1 MTDKPND
8 DVSDILKKLES
19 ISVESGQDSTKLSFA
34 GQGLKLDNK
43 EDAKVIVDA
52 INEVKVLVSLN
63 LEGNTLGVN
72 AAKAIA
78 DALSKHEHFKR
89 ALWKDMFTGRMKTEI
104 PDALRYLGNGLQQ
117 AGARLVELDLSD
129 NAFGPIGVEGLADL
143 LRSSCCFALE
153 ELKLNNNGLGITG
166 CKLLSKSLHDCYE
179 SSKKEGS
186 PLALKVFIAG
196 RNRLENEGAKMLA
209 AVFKKLKT
217 LERVEMPQNGIYH
230 VGITALSDAFEE
242 NKNLRHLN
250 LNDNTITY
258 KGAIPLGQALSK
270 LPSLAILNLG
280 DCLLKS
286 AGASSIAKYLTDNTT
301 LEDVNLTCN
310 EISVQGGL
318 DLVKAMKNKTKLKQ
332 INVSENQFGE
342 EGVEEMEKLMKS
354 FGMAAALVLEDD
366 EGECSDE
373 EQDEESE
380 EENDSDAEG
389 DNSNL
394 SHNDSNHSH
403 NASNQSHNNSNQ
415 SHNTSNQSHSVSQLK
430 QHSVTDFL
438 AAPSVSLFNSLGPN
452 CAQLFLD
459 EINSEPEDRYLES
472 MLLAIMK
479 VSSLVPSTTTLQ
491 SPSSSLFECTK
502 VLYRELFN
510 WASNSDKLSTV
521 TNALL
526 VHLGLIKCEDKSFK
540 INYNLNGC
548 MTAVRLLSEAKLLP
562 SLTESQLLA
571 CMKLMDEKKSRAGI
585 QLVECY

>member
-1 MTDKPND
+1 
-8 DVSDILKKLES
+8 
-19 ISVESGQDSTKLSFA
+19 
-34 GQGLKLDNK
+34 
-43 EDAKVIVDA
+43 
-52 INEVKVLVSLN
+52 
-63 LEGNTLGVN
+63 
-72 AAKAIA
+72 
-78 DALSKHEHFKR
+78 
-89 ALWKDMFTGRMKTEI
+89 
-104 PDALRYLGNGLQQ
+104 
-117 AGARLVELDLSD
+117 
-129 NAFGPIGVEGLADL
+129 
-143 LRSSCCFALE
+143 
-153 ELKLNNNGLGITG
+153 
-166 CKLLSKSLHDCYE
+166 
-179 SSKKEGS
+179 
-186 PLALKVFIAG
+186 
-196 RNRLENEGAKMLA
+196 
-209 AVFKKLKT
+209 
-217 LERVEMPQNGIYH
+217 
-230 VGITALSDAFEE
+230 
-242 NKNLRHLN
+242 
-250 LNDNTITY
+250 
-258 KGAIPLGQALSK
+258 
-270 LPSLAILNLG
+270 
-280 DCLLKS
+280 
-286 AGASSIAKYLTDNTT
+286 
-301 LEDVNLTCN
+301 
-310 EISVQGGL
+310 
-318 DLVKAMKNKTKLKQ
+318 
-332 INVSENQFGE
+332 
-342 EGVEEMEKLMKS
+342 
-354 FGMAAALVLEDD
+354 MAAALVLEDD

-491 SPSSSLFECTK
+491 SLTVLSCSLMKSTVSLKTGEYLESMLLAIMKVSSLVPSTTTLPSSSLFECTK